1 MRPVEAEL
9 HADAKHVLEEILGV
23 ADAAKVADIS
33 TSSDAIEGVIEV
45 EAFVEAETEGAAVDR
60 LVSDFLVAA
69 RAVERSRPGVRRPI
83 GYRIHRIY
91 VEYSSGQFSRG
102 DGGDV
107 PRGDD
112 RGGEAMRGAF
122 LGGQIGGQ
130 WDIAL
135 PDADDAARKPP
146 PTDGKGISRG
156 GRDRRLQPRYRVES
170 GVGWHPASA
179 RPPGM

>member
-9 HADAKHVLEEILGV
+9 HADAKHILEGILGV
-23 ADAAKVADIS
+23 ADAAKVADVS
-33 TSSDAIEGVIEV
+33 TSSDAVEGVIEV

-69 RAVERSRPGVRRPI
+69 RAVERSQPGVRRPI
-83 GYRIHRIY
+83 GYRIQRIY
-91 VEYSSGQFSRG
+91 IEYSSSQFSRG

-112 RGGEAMRGAF
+112 RGADSMRGAF
-122 LGGQIGGQ
+122 LDGQIGGR

-135 PDADDAARKPP
+135 PDADDAARRPQ
-146 PTDGKGISRG
+146 PTDGNGIYRG
-156 GRDRRLQPRYRVES
+156 GRDRRLKPRYRVES
-170 GVGWHPASA
+170 GVRWHPTSA